1 MDDMRADLDRL
12 IELLRV
18 VRLHRIQG
26 WCQAVSTSSRTNLAT
41 APRTGPLLCYSP
53 SWSRDS
59 FGDSALAGLTGAWF
73 SLLGRH

>member
-26 WCQAVSTSSRTNLAT
+26 LVSGGQHLQSYEPRDCATNRAITLL
-41 APRTGPLLCYSP
+41 GPV

-59 FGDSALAGLTGAWF
+59 FGDSALAGV
-73 SLLGRH
+73 